1 VKEEQEMVIKRAWV
15 VVVLAIL
22 LLNAQN
28 VHAQDSSKKQ
38 LDSKITA
45 AIGFVVNRAPAPF
58 SRGRNLGLFALAIAL
73 RKQTAV
79 FVAAAED
86 ARVDKQVGGGDSNVG
101 STSLVSKGSI
111 PSILGYAVE
120 NGALAREVSGT
131 TITFRGNPVGIVKAL
146 SSAGFIEGYQNS
158 DTGIQFLRR
167 FSFALSFDASRGQP
181 GNTSG
186 SAVFTGDRQQLSSY
200 SLRCDIVNHRDP
212 RDKAYNEAWHQ
223 LIAKD
228 LTTLSDAVRLLDDAL
243 DKDDAFIAWHA
254 NANAKVEAA
263 SASGASEKDVDKLI
277 RSELEK
283 LASLTLSPEA
293 DSLAE
298 AFAKSY
304 KAFLQSR
311 GSILD
316 TISKGPIVTF
326 EYTNI
331 RNVDAVDQSNFKLIA
346 EGAFFNGRADLTANG
361 SLTIL
366 NKIPGGTKLDR
377 VQDVDLSGQLDLP
390 LGEIQK
396 IGSIVLSFSGKYKH
410 MMQDTMMASGMMADT
425 KGDIGVGQVKLTIPV
440 KGSGVRIPISFTFAN
455 RTELIKEKIVR
466 GNIGIT
472 FDLDSIFARLKP

>member
-1 VKEEQEMVIKRAWV
+1 MVIKRAGV

-22 LLNAQN
+22 LLNAEN
-28 VHAQDSSKKQ
+28 LRAQDSSKKQ
-38 LDSKITA
+38 LDTKITSA
-45 AIGFVVNRAPAPF
+45 VGFVVNRTPAPF
-58 SRGRNLGLFALAIAL
+58 SRGRNLGLFALAVAL

-79 FVAAAED
+79 FVATAED
-86 ARVDKQVGGGDSNVG
+86 ARVDKQVGGSDSNAG

-120 NGALAREVSGT
+120 NGALARDVSGT

-146 SSAGFIEGYQNS
+146 SNAGFIESYQNT
-158 DTGIQFLRR
+158 DAGIRFLRR
-167 FSFALSFDASRGQP
+167 FSFALSFDTSRGQP
-181 GNTSG
+181 SNASG
-186 SAVFTGDRQQLSSY
+186 GGVFTGDRQQLSSY

-212 RDKAYNEAWHQ
+212 RDKTYNEAWHQ

-228 LTTLSDAVRLLDDAL
+228 VLALNEAIRLLDDAL
-243 DKDDAFIAWHA
+243 DRDVGFNAWHA
-254 NANAKVEAA
+254 AATAKVDAA
-263 SASGASEKDVDKLI
+263 AAGGTSAEDVEKLI
-277 RSELEK
+277 RSELDK
-283 LASLTLSPEA
+283 LASLPLSQEA

-311 GSILD
+311 GNILALVA
-316 TISKGPIVTF
+316 KGPIITF

-331 RNVDAVDQSNFKLIA
+331 RRVDAVDQSNFKLIA
-346 EGAFFNGRADLTANG
+346 EGAFFHGRADLTANA

-366 NKIPGGTKLDR
+366 NKIPAGTNLDR
-377 VQDVDLSGQLDLP
+377 VQDIDLSGQLDVP
-390 LGEIQK
+390 LGEVQK

-440 KGSGVRIPISFTFAN
+440 KGTGVRIPISFTFAN
-455 RTELIKEKIVR
+455 RTELIKENIVR